1 MKTLQLCVAG
11 IAIIFICSIMFVRP
25 ATAETASPQP
35 DGKEKGVKLNPD
47 GTKLGI
53 SVEEKQSG
61 PTKPKSATS
70 TGSIKAGIVV
80 EDKKTIGA
88 FAPQPEPPKQERINE
103 LVK

>member
-1 MKTLQLCVAG
+1 MV
-11 IAIIFICSIMFVRP
+11 IIFICSIMFVRP
-25 ATAETASPQP
+25 ATAETVSPQP
-35 DGKEKGVKLNPD
+35 TEKQKGVKLNPGD
-47 GTKLGI
+47 TKSGI
-53 SVEEKQSG
+53 AIEEKQSG